1 MIFTDNDLKAFDT
14 LAEDVQRL
22 ELTEDDKRNFEALE
36 RELSEIDLDYL
47 LR

>member
-1 MIFTDNDLKAFDT
+1 MILTDNDRKRLDT

-22 ELTEDDKRNFEALE
+22 EFTENEKKRMDALE
-36 RELSEIDLDYL
+36 RELSSMDLDYL

>member
-1 MIFTDNDLKAFDT
+1 MILTGDDRKRMDA

-22 ELTEDDKRNFEALE
+22 ELTEDDKRGFEALE
-36 RELSEIDLDYL
+36 RELSEIDLDFL

>member
-1 MIFTDNDLKAFDT
+1 MILTDDDRKMLDT

-22 ELTEDDKRNFEALE
+22 ELTEDDKKRLDALE
-36 RELSEIDLDYL
+36 RELSSMDLDYL